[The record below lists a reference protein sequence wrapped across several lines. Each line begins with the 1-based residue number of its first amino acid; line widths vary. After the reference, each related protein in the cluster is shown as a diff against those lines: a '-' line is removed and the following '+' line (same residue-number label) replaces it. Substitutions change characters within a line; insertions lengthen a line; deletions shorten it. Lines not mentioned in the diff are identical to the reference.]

1 MLRIYTVG
9 VSFLELCTP
18 SLCTIVHIFSYQS
31 TMTHMSF
38 AEHLHVECCTN
49 YVFSLLLFIRINKHP
64 REKYGCSFG
73 GVDLG
78 LPFIEVIM

>member
-1 MLRIYTVG
+1 
-9 VSFLELCTP
+9 
-18 SLCTIVHIFSYQS
+18 
-31 TMTHMSF
+31 MSF